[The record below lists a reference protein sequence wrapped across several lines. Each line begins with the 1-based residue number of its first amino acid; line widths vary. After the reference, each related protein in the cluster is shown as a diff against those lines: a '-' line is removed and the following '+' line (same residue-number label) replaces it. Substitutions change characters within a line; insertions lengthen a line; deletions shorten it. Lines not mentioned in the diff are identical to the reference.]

1 MSTFKIIGGD
11 IKKDCSY
18 SSMFGQHILIIHTGF
33 FKSETID
40 LTKQLV
46 EIQQITEENKQSIL
60 SKAGWGTLGAV
71 ALGPVGL
78 LAGLLLGGRSKEIC
92 AACRLDDGRA
102 FIALIDLKTYQSLF
116 AISMQH

>member
-1 MSTFKIIGGD
+1 MVP
-11 IKKDCSY
+11 
-18 SSMFGQHILIIHTGF
+18 TGF

-40 LTKQLV
+40 LTTQLV
-46 EIQQITEENKQSIL
+46 EIQQITVENKQSVL

-92 AACRLDDGRA
+92 AACRLEDGRS
-102 FIALIDLKTYQSLF
+102 FIALIDLKTFQALY